1 MKISFELFQE
11 VLGFI
16 ETRSIQTEILD
27 AVVKDI
33 SPESNIFDDTEM
45 YSLLTKM
52 LKEATNDKYD
62 YISYWMWEL
71 DFGDSWE
78 PGTLLDTNNE
88 EIPLKT
94 VEDLWKF
101 LESTYEE
108 NAE

>member
-11 VLGFI
+11 VLEFI
-16 ETRSIQTEILD
+16 ETRSVQTEILD

-33 SPESNIFDDTEM
+33 SPDSNIFDDTEM

-62 YISYWMWEL
+62 YINYWMWEL
-71 DFGDSWE
+71 DFGASWE

-101 LESTYEE
+101 LVSTYEE